1 MSASWLL
8 NSGGC
13 PKARHPVCRARSAP
27 RPPRACPAAG
37 SRSAPPRSK
46 QTELGAFF
54 VRSVYD
60 PLEPKSP
67 VDDVLPPKN
76 VFRDQ
81 RVLAREAPKPAPEPP
96 EVWRPPLEPTQPG
109 PDPEVPDPEEQP
121 PPEGAE
127 APAPPAQEPARRGV
141 SPPRGRDD
149 AAVGRR

>member
-1 MSASWLL
+1 MPR
-8 NSGGC
+8 GG
-13 PKARHPVCRARSAP
+13 S
-27 RPPRACPAAG
+27 

-96 EVWRPPLEPTQPG
+96 EVWRPPLAPTQPG
-109 PDPEVPDPEEQP
+109 PDPEVPDPEEQH

-127 APAPPAQEPARRGV
+127 APAPPVQEPA
-141 SPPRGRDD
+141 P
-149 AAVGRR
+149 AEA